1 MNKGKLS
8 WCRRQPKGIRLA
20 EAKPHLSR
28 SYMEEAD
35 ETLQNFLSATGKWKT
50 ITAYY
55 ACYNAL
61 YSILMKC
68 GIVCEI
74 HDCTIELMGFF
85 DFTGEE
91 KRFMTDLKDDRIKA
105 QYYLK
110 KIVFGDE
117 DKVKT
122 FLLKCKTILN
132 GLSSEKTESVRASI
146 RKLS

>member
-1 MNKGKLS
+1 MNKEKLS
-8 WCRRQPKGIRLA
+8 WCRRQAKGIRLT
-20 EAKPHLSR
+20 EPKPHLSR
-28 SYMEEAD
+28 SYIEEAD

-50 ITAYY
+50 IMAYY

-74 HDCTIELMGFF
+74 HDCTIELMEPLG
-85 DFTGEE
+85 FTGEE
-91 KRFMTDLKDDRIKA
+91 KEFMTGLKDDRIKA

-122 FLLKCKTILN
+122 FLLKCKAILN
-132 GLSSEKTESVRASI
+132 GPTSEKTESLRASL
-146 RKLS
+146 RNHC